1 MQKRT
6 YEPRETVFCP
16 VKLPTEFPIVCMHID
31 HWYTENRA
39 VNMLHFHNCLQI
51 GYCYEGSGY
60 SLVEGKLTEFESGN
74 VTVIPANTQH
84 HIVSHPNTV
93 SRWIWLYLDPF
104 TFVPDLHPTY
114 AKGLMRIFFG
124 DEAMPFILCKDDQN
138 EMINITHAIIN
149 EMENRDKGYQ
159 DIVRL
164 QTHAFLI
171 LLLRAASGIDA
182 SSFAVAQTTMQI
194 IAPAVQYI
202 ALHYMEN
209 ISIQELGRLCH
220 VSTTHLRRVFRH
232 VMKCSPLEYLQ
243 MVRLEA
249 ACILLFRSDLSV
261 LEVGNQVGF
270 PTVTSFTRQFK
281 KLMQTTPGQWR
292 KQSRN
297 AKK

>member
-1 MQKRT
+1 
-6 YEPRETVFCP
+6 
-16 VKLPTEFPIVCMHID
+16 
-31 HWYTENRA
+31 
-39 VNMLHFHNCLQI
+39 
-51 GYCYEGSGY
+51 
-60 SLVEGKLTEFESGN
+60 
-74 VTVIPANTQH
+74 
-84 HIVSHPNTV
+84 
-93 SRWIWLYLDPF
+93 
-104 TFVPDLHPTY
+104 
-114 AKGLMRIFFG
+114 
-124 DEAMPFILCKDDQN
+124 MPFIVCKDDQN
-138 EMINITHAIIN
+138 EMINIAHAIIN

-182 SSFAVAQTTMQI
+182 SSFAAAQTTMQI

>member
-6 YEPRETVFCP
+6 YKPRETVFCP

-104 TFVPDLHPTY
+104 AFVPDLHPTY

-138 EMINITHAIIN
+138 EMINIAHAIIN

-171 LLLRAASGIDA
+171 LL
-182 SSFAVAQTTMQI
+182 F
-194 IAPAVQYI
+194 
-202 ALHYMEN
+202 H
-209 ISIQELGRLCH
+209 C
-220 VSTTHLRRVFRH
+220 
-232 VMKCSPLEYLQ
+232 
-243 MVRLEA
+243 
-249 ACILLFRSDLSV
+249 
-261 LEVGNQVGF
+261 GNQAIF
-270 PTVTSFTRQFK
+270 C
-281 KLMQTTPGQWR
+281 
-292 KQSRN
+292 
-297 AKK
+297 

>member
-1 MQKRT
+1 
-6 YEPRETVFCP
+6 
-16 VKLPTEFPIVCMHID
+16 
-31 HWYTENRA
+31 
-39 VNMLHFHNCLQI
+39 
-51 GYCYEGSGY
+51 
-60 SLVEGKLTEFESGN
+60 
-74 VTVIPANTQH
+74 
-84 HIVSHPNTV
+84 
-93 SRWIWLYLDPF
+93 
-104 TFVPDLHPTY
+104 
-114 AKGLMRIFFG
+114 
-124 DEAMPFILCKDDQN
+124 
-138 EMINITHAIIN
+138 
-149 EMENRDKGYQ
+149 
-159 DIVRL
+159 
-164 QTHAFLI
+164 
-171 LLLRAASGIDA
+171 
-182 SSFAVAQTTMQI
+182 MQI